1 MNKSDVEYLYSYD
14 RWANARILDAVSGL
28 TEEQFTMDMK
38 SSHGSIRD
46 TLSHILAAE
55 WIWLERWNGVS
66 PQALLNPS
74 AFPTVDALRERWS
87 EVDRGYKEFIER
99 VTDASLDTV
108 ITYTNTKGEKWSY
121 PLVQMLQ
128 HVMNHSSYHRGQV
141 VTMLRQLG
149 ENGVTVDLLIFMDVG
164 GK

>member
-1 MNKSDVEYLYSYD
+1 MNKTDVEYLYSYD

-66 PQALLNPS
+66 PKALLNPS
-74 AFPTVDALRERWS
+74 AFPTVGALRERWS
-87 EVDRGYKEFIER
+87 EVERGYNEFIER
-99 VTDASLDTV
+99 ITDASLDMV
-108 ITYTNTKGEKWSY
+108 ITYTNTKDEEWSY

-149 ENGVTVDLLIFMDVG
+149 EKGVTVDLLVFMDVG

>member
-1 MNKSDVEYLYSYD
+1 MNKTDVEYLYSYN

-66 PQALLNPS
+66 PKALLNPS
-74 AFPTVDALRERWS
+74 AFPTVGALRERWS
-87 EVDRGYKEFIER
+87 EVEQGYNEFIER
-99 VTDASLDTV
+99 ITDASLDAV
-108 ITYTNTKGEKWSY
+108 ITYTNTKDEEWSY

-141 VTMLRQLG
+141 ITMLRQLG
-149 ENGVTVDLLIFMDVG
+149 EKTVTVDLLVFMDVG

>member
-1 MNKSDVEYLYSYD
+1 MNKTDVEYLYSYD

-66 PQALLNPS
+66 PKALLNPS
-74 AFPTVDALRERWS
+74 AFPTVGALRERWS
-87 EVDRGYKEFIER
+87 EVERGYNEFIER
-99 VTDASLDTV
+99 ITDASLDRV
-108 ITYTNTKGEKWSY
+108 ITYTNTKDEEWSY

-149 ENGVTVDLLIFMDVG
+149 EKGVTIDLLVFMDVR